1 MVANRSRGAG
11 EAATRQMLRH
21 WQEAVPNDRLA
32 HLVKHAARGL
42 ARALQMRLTE
52 HSVSYGH
59 WTFLRI
65 LWEAE
70 GLTQRQLS
78 DEAGVM
84 EPTTFSALNA
94 MEKLGYVARRPSPT
108 NRKEVHGYL
117 TPKGRALK
125 TKLVPLAEE
134 VNAVALRRVDPGDIA
149 ATRRTLLALIANLAA
164 DETESLAL
172 RRRIPS
178 TRELSR
184 LLGGSRARARKALPR
199 RPAQAARCL
208 PHPDPL
214 ADAERERTGA
224 AGVCA
229 ASAAISSA
237 QDALASSAITASM
250 MRSRTRWERWGAVSA
265 LNFLI
270 TVSASSW
277 PREKPGG

>member
-1 MVANRSRGAG
+1 MSRSRADQ
-11 EAATRQMLRH
+11 ATKEILRH
-21 WQEAVPNDRLA
+21 WRDAVPNDRLA
-32 HLVKHAARGL
+32 HLVKHSARGL

-108 NRKEVHGYL
+108 NRKEVHVYL
-117 TPKGRALK
+117 TPKARALK

-134 VNAVALRRVDPGDIA
+134 VNAVALRRVDPGDVA

-164 DETESLAL
+164 DEAESLTL

-184 LLGGSRARARKALPR
+184 VLSGSRARTRKSKPR
-199 RPAQAARCL
+199 RRRHAGRGL
-208 PHPDPL
+208 PHPD
-214 ADAERERTGA
+214 
-224 AGVCA
+224 
-229 ASAAISSA
+229 
-237 QDALASSAITASM
+237 
-250 MRSRTRWERWGAVSA
+250 
-265 LNFLI
+265 
-270 TVSASSW
+270 
-277 PREKPGG
+277 

>member
-1 MVANRSRGAG
+1 MVANRSRSAG
-11 EAATRQMLRH
+11 EAVTRQMLRH

-108 NRKEVHGYL
+108 NRKEVHVYL

-125 TKLVPLAEE
+125 TKLVPSAEE
-134 VNAVALRRVDPGDIA
+134 VNAVALRRVDLGDVA

-184 LLGGSRARARKALPR
+184 LLSGSRARARKTLPR
-199 RPAQAARCL
+199 RRV
-208 PHPDPL
+208 H
-214 ADAERERTGA
+214 
-224 AGVCA
+224 AG
-229 ASAAISSA
+229 
-237 QDALASSAITASM
+237 
-250 MRSRTRWERWGAVSA
+250 R
-265 LNFLI
+265 
-270 TVSASSW
+270 
-277 PREKPGG
+277 

>member
-1 MVANRSRGAG
+1 MVASRSRSAG
-11 EAATRQMLRH
+11 EAVTRQMLRH

-94 MEKLGYVARRPSPT
+94 MEKLGYVARQPSPT
-108 NRKEVHGYL
+108 SRKEVHVYL

-149 ATRRTLLALIANLAA
+149 ATRRTLLLLIANLAS
-164 DETESLAL
+164 DETESLSL

-184 LLGGSRARARKALPR
+184 LLSGSRVRARKTLPR
-199 RPAQAARCL
+199 RRA
-208 PHPDPL
+208 H
-214 ADAERERTGA
+214 
-224 AGVCA
+224 AG
-229 ASAAISSA
+229 
-237 QDALASSAITASM
+237 
-250 MRSRTRWERWGAVSA
+250 R
-265 LNFLI
+265 
-270 TVSASSW
+270 
-277 PREKPGG
+277 